1 MTAGNAGMFPHLPSR
16 GHRTGAALA
25 PLCPMTPSRF
35 LEIAIPSS
43 ATAKKSCI
51 FSHLSQDAQIVASWE
66 VNSAL
71 LPRGHLTHDT
81 NGAENFSSRG
91 TAPTIE
97 DGRQPIIE
105 KWTQIDDVEWG
116 EKG

>member
-1 MTAGNAGMFPHLPSR
+1 M
-16 GHRTGAALA
+16 A